1 MSQSQAQHCEDDIT
15 RLTEKQKLVPEGWM
29 LKHEEKIVTGNVRV
43 ANEHFEKQVGVRY
56 TLDDW
61 STSWDVKAEWQE
73 SVGDNNETDRF
84 SFTIQLPAAGWSG
97 RVHLLSATMQA
108 VRNSGTTTKDRT
120 IEFMMVWHLII
131 NDCICTYNNLYMWAV
146 SLCV

>member
-15 RLTEKQKLVPEGWM
+15 RLIEKQKLVLEGWM
-29 LKHEEKIVTGNVRV
+29 LKHEEKIVTGIVRV

-61 STSWDVKAEWQE
+61 STSWDVKAEWQG

-97 RVHLLSATMQA
+97 RFHFAISYEAGGQKFWDNNKGQNYRVHDGVASN
-108 VRNSGTTTKDRT
+108 R
-120 IEFMMVWHLII
+120 
-131 NDCICTYNNLYMWAV
+131 
-146 SLCV
+146 